1 MVVVVMVMVVGADN
15 DDNGNGGS
23 NSSSDTDQEI
33 YIERR
38 DKKTQIRC
46 KIHSTK
52 VKHII
57 YMLRRLQYV
66 VHVIA
71 MSNAMCMNDRTYFKI
86 SILEKGETETKPD
99 QRVWRPSVNEAITRE
114 HDAVV
119 GHIEFHQH
127 RREEKM
133 DRDRRRKG
141 DENYSSTYNRGTGD

>member
-1 MVVVVMVMVVGADN
+1 MVMVVGADN

-71 MSNAMCMNDRTYFKI
+71 MSNAMCMNDIERTSKFPYSRKEKLKRNLI
-86 SILEKGETETKPD
+86 SAYGGL
-99 QRVWRPSVNEAITRE
+99 A
-114 HDAVV
+114 
-119 GHIEFHQH
+119 
-127 RREEKM
+127 
-133 DRDRRRKG
+133 
-141 DENYSSTYNRGTGD
+141 